1 MKLLDRLFHP
11 KVTPKETVV
20 PDEYIKKYPEPS
32 EKVQELLQRVP
43 STGKML
49 YQYIRHTSISKEW
62 KYWAFELLEK
72 GIETPG
78 IIQLAG
84 EDLDMFP
91 TAFTELLD
99 TIFKELDIEINQET
113 AYCSYVM
120 SIAEEVIRGDRTAKS
135 GFRVLSRAAIDTDF
149 SQPFQDFYNWYYLAD
164 EDELIYFPQKGS
176 GLRTDNIEEWLHQYF
191 EKLVIANP
199 KYCSDSV
206 IDLG

>member
-1 MKLLDRLFHP
+1 MNFLKRLFHS
-11 KVTPKETVV
+11 KATPEETVV

-43 STGKML
+43 DTGKML

-62 KYWAFELLEK
+62 KYWAVDLLEK

-91 TAFTELLD
+91 TACTELLD
-99 TIFKELDIEINQET
+99 TIFKELDIEINQEI

-120 SIAEEVIRGDRTAKS
+120 SIAQEVIRGERTARS
-135 GFRVLSRAAIDTDF
+135 GFEVLGRAASDIDY
-149 SQPFQDFYNWYYLAD
+149 QEPFYNFWLWLDCAD
-164 EDELIYFPQKGS
+164 EVVYYTIKGS
-176 GLRTDNIEEWLHQYF
+176 GLRMDNVEEWMHQFF
-191 EKLVIANP
+191 EKLVKANP
-199 KYCSDSV
+199 KYCSGSV
-206 IDLG
+206 NNLG

>member
-1 MKLLDRLFHP
+1 MNFLKRLVHS
-11 KVTPKETVV
+11 KATPEETVV
-20 PDEYIKKYPEPS
+20 PDSNIKKYPEPS

-72 GIETPG
+72 EIETPG

-91 TAFTELLD
+91 TAFAELLD

-120 SIAEEVIRGDRTAKS
+120 SIAQEVIRGERTVRS
-135 GFRVLSRAAIDTDF
+135 GFEVLGRAAPDTDF
-149 SQPFQDFYNWYYLAD
+149 QEPFYDFYIWEDCTD
-164 EDELIYFPQKGS
+164 EVDFLTIKGS
-176 GLRTDNIEEWLHQYF
+176 GLRKDNVEEWMHQFF

-199 KYCSDSV
+199 KYCSGSV
-206 IDLG
+206 NNLG

>member
-1 MKLLDRLFHP
+1 M
-11 KVTPKETVV
+11 

-43 STGKML
+43 RTGKML

-91 TAFTELLD
+91 TEFAELLE
-99 TIFKELDIEINQET
+99 TLFKELDVEISQEI

-120 SIAEEVIRGDRTAKS
+120 SIAEEVIRGERTAKS
-135 GFRVLSRAAIDTDF
+135 GFKVLSKAASDTDF
-149 SQPFQDFYNWYYLAD
+149 QGPFYNFFIWEDCTD
-164 EDELIYFPQKGS
+164 EVDFLTIKGS
-176 GLRTDNIEEWLHQYF
+176 GLRKDNVEEWMHQFF
-191 EKLVIANP
+191 EKLVKANP
-199 KYCSDSV
+199 KYCSGSV
-206 IDLG
+206 NNLG

>member
-1 MKLLDRLFHP
+1 MNYLERLFHS
-11 KVTPKETVV
+11 KATPEETVV

-43 STGKML
+43 SSGKML

-84 EDLDMFP
+84 EDLEMSP
-91 TAFTELLD
+91 TEFAELLE
-99 TIFKELDIEINQET
+99 TLFKELDLEISQEI

-120 SIAEEVIRGDRTAKS
+120 SIAEEVIRGERTARS
-135 GFRVLSRAAIDTDF
+135 GFEDLGRAASDNDY
-149 SQPFQDFYNWYYLAD
+149 QEPFYDFYIWEDCIDEAD
-164 EDELIYFPQKGS
+164 SLTIKGS
-176 GLRTDNIEEWLHQYF
+176 GLRKDNVEEWMHQFF
-191 EKLVIANP
+191 EKLVTANP

-206 IDLG
+206 ANLG

>member
-1 MKLLDRLFHP
+1 MKLLERLFHS
-11 KVTPKETVV
+11 KATPEETVV

-32 EKVQELLQRVP
+32 ERLQGLLLKAP

-49 YQYIRHTSISKEW
+49 YQYLQHKDISMDW
-62 KYWAFELLEK
+62 KYWATDLLEN

-91 TAFTELLD
+91 TQFTELLD

-120 SIAEEVIRGDRTAKS
+120 NIAEEVLRGERTARS
-135 GFRVLSRAAIDTDF
+135 GFEILDRAAIETDF
-149 SQPFQDFYNWYYLAD
+149 TQPFLDFSDWSIQAD
-164 EDELIYFPQKGS
+164 DAVYFAIKGS
-176 GLRTDNIEEWLHQYF
+176 GLRWDNVEEWMHQFF
-191 EKLVIANP
+191 EKLVKANP
-199 KYCSDSV
+199 KYCPTFYQ
-206 IDLG
+206 G

>member
-1 MKLLDRLFHP
+1 M
-11 KVTPKETVV
+11 

-49 YQYIRHTSISKEW
+49 YQYFRHTSISKEW
-62 KYWAFELLEK
+62 KYWAIELLEK

-91 TAFTELLD
+91 TEFAELLD
-99 TIFKELDIEINQET
+99 TILKELDIEINQET

-120 SIAEEVIRGDRTAKS
+120 SIAQEAIRGERTARS
-135 GFRVLSRAAIDTDF
+135 GFEDLSRAAPDIDY
-149 SQPFQDFYNWYYLAD
+149 QEPFYDFYIW
-164 EDELIYFPQKGS
+164 EDCIDLTIKGS
-176 GLRTDNIEEWLHQYF
+176 GLRKDNVEEWMHQFF
-191 EKLVIANP
+191 EKLVKANP

-206 IDLG
+206 IEMG

>member
-1 MKLLDRLFHP
+1 MIFLERLFHL
-11 KVTPKETVV
+11 KATPEETVV

-43 STGKML
+43 RTGKML

-91 TAFTELLD
+91 TEFAELLE
-99 TIFKELDIEINQET
+99 TLFKELDVEISQEI

-120 SIAEEVIRGDRTAKS
+120 SIAEEVIRGERTAKS
-135 GFRVLSRAAIDTDF
+135 GFKVLSKAASDTDF
-149 SQPFQDFYNWYYLAD
+149 QGPFYNFFIWEDCTD
-164 EDELIYFPQKGS
+164 EVDFLTIKGS
-176 GLRTDNIEEWLHQYF
+176 GLRKDNVEEWMHQFF
-191 EKLVIANP
+191 EKLVKANP
-199 KYCSDSV
+199 KYCSGSV
-206 IDLG
+206 NNLG

>member
-1 MKLLDRLFHP
+1 M
-11 KVTPKETVV
+11 

-84 EDLDMFP
+84 EDLEMFP
-91 TAFTELLD
+91 TEFAELLE
-99 TIFKELDIEINQET
+99 TLFKELDVEISQEI

-120 SIAEEVIRGDRTAKS
+120 SIAEEVIRGERTARS
-135 GFRVLSRAAIDTDF
+135 GFEDLGRAAPDIDY
-149 SQPFQDFYNWYYLAD
+149 QEPFYNFWLWLDCAD
-164 EDELIYFPQKGS
+164 EVVYYTIKGS
-176 GLRTDNIEEWLHQYF
+176 GLRMDNVEEWMHQFF
-191 EKLVIANP
+191 EKLVKANP
-199 KYCSDSV
+199 KYCSGSV
-206 IDLG
+206 NNLG

>member
-1 MKLLDRLFHP
+1 MNFLERLFHLKAIP
-11 KVTPKETVV
+11 EETVV

-91 TAFTELLD
+91 TEFAEFLETL
-99 TIFKELDIEINQET
+99 FKELDVEISQEI

-120 SIAEEVIRGDRTAKS
+120 SIAEEVIRGERTARS
-135 GFRVLSRAAIDTDF
+135 GFEDLGRAAPDIDY
-149 SQPFQDFYNWYYLAD
+149 QEPFYDFYIWEDCID
-164 EDELIYFPQKGS
+164 EVDFLTIKGS
-176 GLRTDNIEEWLHQYF
+176 GLRKDNVEEWMHQFF
-191 EKLVIANP
+191 EKLVKANP
-199 KYCSDSV
+199 KYCSGSV
-206 IDLG
+206 NNLG

>member
-1 MKLLDRLFHP
+1 M
-11 KVTPKETVV
+11 

-91 TAFTELLD
+91 TEFTELLD

-120 SIAEEVIRGDRTAKS
+120 NIAEEVLRGERTARS
-135 GFRVLSRAAIDTDF
+135 GFEILDRAAIETNF
-149 SQPFQDFYNWYYLAD
+149 TQPFLDFYDWSIKAD
-164 EDELIYFPQKGS
+164 DAVYFAIKGS
-176 GLRTDNIEEWLHQYF
+176 GLRWDNVEEWMHQFF
-191 EKLVIANP
+191 EKLVKANP
-199 KYCSDSV
+199 KYCSNQ
-206 IDLG
+206 

>member
-1 MKLLDRLFHP
+1 MNFLKRLVHS
-11 KVTPKETVV
+11 KATPEETVV

-84 EDLDMFP
+84 EDLEMFP
-91 TAFTELLD
+91 TEFAELLE
-99 TIFKELDIEINQET
+99 TLFKELDVEISQEI

-120 SIAEEVIRGDRTAKS
+120 SIAEEVIRGERTARS
-135 GFRVLSRAAIDTDF
+135 GFEDLGRAAIDTDY
-149 SQPFQDFYNWYYLAD
+149 QEPFYDFYCWLDCIDEVAYYTV
-164 EDELIYFPQKGS
+164 KGS
-176 GLRTDNIEEWLHQYF
+176 GLRTDNVNEWTHQFF
-191 EKLVIANP
+191 EKLVKANE
-199 KYCSDSV
+199 KYCTTFYQ
-206 IDLG
+206 G

>member
-1 MKLLDRLFHP
+1 MKLLERLFHS
-11 KVTPKETVV
+11 KATPEETVV
-20 PDEYIKKYPEPS
+20 PDEYIKHYPEPP

-43 STGKML
+43 DTSKML

-62 KYWAFELLEK
+62 KYWAVELLEK

-91 TAFTELLD
+91 TEFAELLD
-99 TIFKELDIEINQET
+99 TILKELDIEINQET
-113 AYCSYVM
+113 AYCPYVM
-120 SIAEEVIRGDRTAKS
+120 SIAQEVIRGERTARS
-135 GFRVLSRAAIDTDF
+135 GFEVLSIAAIETDYT
-149 SQPFQDFYNWYYLAD
+149 QPFWDFYDWYYKAD
-164 EDELIYFPQKGS
+164 EIVYFTVKGS
-176 GLRTDNIEEWLHQYF
+176 GLRMDNVEEWMHQFF
-191 EKLVIANP
+191 EKLVKANP

>member
-1 MKLLDRLFHP
+1 MKLLGRLFHS
-11 KVTPKETVV
+11 KATPEETVV

-32 EKVQELLQRVP
+32 ERLQGLLLKAP

-49 YQYIRHTSISKEW
+49 YQYLQHRDISMDW
-62 KYWAFELLEK
+62 KYWATDLLEN

-113 AYCSYVM
+113 AYCSYVIN
-120 SIAEEVIRGDRTAKS
+120 IAEEVLRGERTARS
-135 GFRVLSRAAIDTDF
+135 GFDVLSIAAIETNYT
-149 SQPFQDFYNWYYLAD
+149 QPFWDFYYWSNNAD
-164 EDELIYFPQKGS
+164 EIVYYTVKGS
-176 GLRTDNIEEWLHQYF
+176 GLRMDNVEEWMHQFF
-191 EKLVIANP
+191 EKLIKANE
-199 KYCSDSV
+199 KYCPTFYQ
-206 IDLG
+206 G